1 MKQNQ
6 LILAVVVA
14 VLFVGGIQLANFY
27 VDYAWF
33 DNYGKA
39 RTFWTLFL
47 TRYSVHAAF
56 SLGYLLL
63 FGINLLLLRV
73 FVQNGRFFSLTFLRI
88 IPGVD
93 LKKKHVYMI
102 LTAALLILS
111 FIMGAGARAFWEEIL
126 TFLNQTPFDSFPK
139 DPVFGRD
146 IAFYVFSLPFYN
158 FVYGWVLSTLIT
170 IIVFSAFFHVINGG
184 VRFAGSL
191 PELSTAARRH
201 FSVLIAML
209 FTLFAWG
216 YRLASFHILFSQ
228 RGKFF
233 GAGYTAVNAQ
243 HLAYKICMVLSVIA
257 ALIMLFNLV
266 RKSYT
271 LALVVFGTTIVIYFV
286 LGSLLPSFQQRFI
299 VEPNE
304 LAKEKPFIE
313 NNIAFTR
320 FAYRLDKIRNEQ
332 FKNEDSMNAEAI
344 ERNDETIHN
353 IRLWDWKPLKQT
365 YRQLQELKPY
375 YSFLDVDV
383 DRYTFD
389 GSIKAVNISAREL
402 LTSKL
407 SENSQ
412 TWINTHLVYTHGYG
426 IVMNKVDRITPEGL
440 PEMIVKDIPPQSD
453 VITIDRPEIYY
464 GEHDNDFIIT
474 NTQIEPGEFDYP
486 SGEKNKYTVY
496 EEDGGIL
503 LDSVWKRA
511 AYAIAFGDIN
521 ILISSNIT
529 DISRIHYRRNIKQIT
544 DRIVPYLLTD
554 RDPYVV
560 VSGGRLFYMIDA
572 YTMTNN
578 FPYSTPIFLGRKKIN
593 YISNAV
599 KITIDAYTGE
609 THYYIADDTDPLIRT
624 YANIFPNVF
633 EEIEAMP
640 EGLKNHV
647 RYPESLFDVQSHVML
662 RYHMQDVTVFYNN
675 EDAWEIPHQ
684 IYDSTEEQME
694 SYYIVTKLPGE
705 TESEFVLMMPF
716 TPAQKDNM
724 LAFLVARCDGEKYGE
739 IILYR
744 LPKERLSYGPMQI
757 EARINQD
764 ADISK
769 QLTLWSQ
776 KGSRVIRGNMLAI
789 PIEQALLFVEPLYLK
804 AETSEMPELKRV
816 IVAYK
821 DRIVMGEN
829 LEQALEQLFGIKRRA
844 KRTEEPE
851 DDSTAFVT
859 ETS

>member
-1 MKQNQ
+1 M
-6 LILAVVVA
+6 
-14 VLFVGGIQLANFY
+14 
-27 VDYAWF
+27 
-33 DNYGKA
+33 
-39 RTFWTLFL
+39 
-47 TRYSVHAAF
+47 
-56 SLGYLLL
+56 
-63 FGINLLLLRV
+63 
-73 FVQNGRFFSLTFLRI
+73 
-88 IPGVD
+88 
-93 LKKKHVYMI
+93 
-102 LTAALLILS
+102 
-111 FIMGAGARAFWEEIL
+111 
-126 TFLNQTPFDSFPK
+126 
-139 DPVFGRD
+139 
-146 IAFYVFSLPFYN
+146 
-158 FVYGWVLSTLIT
+158 
-170 IIVFSAFFHVINGG
+170 
-184 VRFAGSL
+184 
-191 PELSTAARRH
+191 
-201 FSVLIAML
+201 
-209 FTLFAWG
+209 
-216 YRLASFHILFSQ
+216 
-228 RGKFF
+228 
-233 GAGYTAVNAQ
+233 
-243 HLAYKICMVLSVIA
+243 
-257 ALIMLFNLV
+257 
-266 RKSYT
+266 
-271 LALVVFGTTIVIYFV
+271 
-286 LGSLLPSFQQRFI
+286 
-299 VEPNE
+299 
-304 LAKEKPFIE
+304 
-313 NNIAFTR
+313 
-320 FAYRLDKIRNEQ
+320 
-332 FKNEDSMNAEAI
+332 
-344 ERNDETIHN
+344 
-353 IRLWDWKPLKQT
+353 
-365 YRQLQELKPY
+365 
-375 YSFLDVDV
+375 
-383 DRYTFD
+383 
-389 GSIKAVNISAREL
+389 
-402 LTSKL
+402 
-407 SENSQ
+407 
-412 TWINTHLVYTHGYG
+412 
-426 IVMNKVDRITPEGL
+426 
-440 PEMIVKDIPPQSD
+440 
-453 VITIDRPEIYY
+453 
-464 GEHDNDFIIT
+464 
-474 NTQIEPGEFDYP
+474 
-486 SGEKNKYTVY
+486 
-496 EEDGGIL
+496 
-503 LDSVWKRA
+503 
-511 AYAIAFGDIN
+511 
-521 ILISSNIT
+521 
-529 DISRIHYRRNIKQIT
+529 
-544 DRIVPYLLTD
+544 TD

-859 ETS
+859 ETSAAVLQADAARTLRRAQDLYDEAAKLLRGGDFEGYGRAIRELGELLETFENGEEE